1 MFGRLHMLIADAVL
15 WRNIW
20 DNIYY
25 LHRLLPT
32 NIKMIKTLVCSA
44 FCNTLFKPQIWQ
56 IRTGWYFMMM
66 MVRRSAR
73 NIQKCIHYQR
83 LQRASWDVGWS
94 ICGLKLVMCRL
105 FILDLATQLTLLL
118 QLDLSHWNTNTW
130 YLQTKLHQ
138 DSEGTFYRCH
148 RLAI

>member
-1 MFGRLHMLIADAVL
+1 MFGRFTYADCWCCLVTKYM
-15 WRNIW
+15 RQ
-20 DNIYY
+20 
-25 LHRLLPT
+25 HLLSPP
-32 NIKMIKTLVCSA
+32 LVTHKHKDDKN
-44 FCNTLFKPQIWQ
+44 FCILQHSFQPQIWQ

-130 YLQTKLHQ
+130 YLRTKLHQ